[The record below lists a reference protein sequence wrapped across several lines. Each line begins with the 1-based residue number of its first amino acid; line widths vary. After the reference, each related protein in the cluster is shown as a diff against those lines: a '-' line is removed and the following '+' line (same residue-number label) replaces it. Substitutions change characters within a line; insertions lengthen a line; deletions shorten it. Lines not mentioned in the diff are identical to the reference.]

1 MFSKALFKQSCKA
14 NGLMWGIITFAVCF
28 MLACVMLIA
37 GSGNIAGLKN
47 GIQDTIMESSIDSE
61 LKNRSINYYLTSSD
75 ALTHFDTFF
84 KQTYAESATFAAK
97 YGAYLQG
104 TITEEPQVDTSKT
117 GEVIYKSAINTWL
130 AAKPVRENFAD
141 DETFNNATTAW
152 QAQMPKPSD
161 EALTAKYYM
170 AAVQKLEAYMLEVAE
185 SRGYEADSVE
195 AQELK
200 GLAFYIL
207 NPNGQFDSFYTDNE
221 NFTETPPRYDMT
233 TINEEGRAKYISDY
247 AMKNSSIFLAGNM
260 ISQENIDKIL
270 TQMARFK
277 VSQEDY
283 EALSYEVTEGET
295 TKKVSRY
302 TGSYGYKYMKDLSNN
317 ALVSFIARLDD
328 KMSDDSIA
336 TLPEE
341 EKALKRNQFI
351 TEIAGDITGSILTT
365 MPQDVSKA
373 LTELGEMDIYS
384 LIVGSIFYKMA
395 GLLLPIIYMIM
406 VANNLIAGQ
415 VDSGSMAYVLST
427 STKRKQVVFTQA
439 IFLVSSLFAMFVMT
453 TITSVVCLSI
463 LDVPSITLTY
473 SQLILLNLGAFL
485 TMFAMSGLSFMASC
499 IFNRSKRSM
508 AIGGGLNM
516 FFLVATMLGLFGSQ
530 VLPSV
535 IRLNALNYFN
545 FVSVIS
551 LFDVVSILGGTTTFI
566 WKLAILVTIGVV
578 LYFIGARRFEKKDLP
593 L

>member
-37 GSGNIAGLKN
+37 GSGNIAGIKN
-47 GIQDTIMESSIDSE
+47 GIQDTIMESSINSE
-61 LKNRSINYYLTSSD
+61 LKNRSINYYLTSDD

-84 KQTYAESATFAAK
+84 KQTYADSVAYATK

-104 TITEEPQVDTSKT
+104 TIAEEPQVDTTKP
-117 GEVIYKSAINTWL
+117 GEVIYKQAVTTWL
-130 AAKPVRENFAD
+130 ASKPVRDNFD
-141 DETFNNATTAW
+141 SDEAFNSAITTWNAN
-152 QAQMPKPSD
+152 MPKPTDST
-161 EALTAKYYM
+161 LTAQYYGV
-170 AAVQKLEAYMLEVAE
+170 AVQKLEAYMLQVAE
-185 SRGYEADSVE
+185 SRGYSADSVE

-207 NPNGQFDSFYTDNE
+207 NPNGQFDDFYTANE
-221 NFTETPPRYDMT
+221 NYTETAPRYDMT
-233 TINEEGRAKYISDY
+233 TINDANRAEYISNY
-247 AMKNSSIFLAGNM
+247 AKKNSSIFLAGNM

-270 TQMARFK
+270 AQMARFN
-277 VSQEDY
+277 VSKEDY
-283 EALSYEVTEGET
+283 EKLTYEVTEGEE
-295 TKKVSRY
+295 TKDVSRY
-302 TGSYGYKYMKDLSNN
+302 TGSYGYKYMKNLSNN
-317 ALVSFIARLDD
+317 ALVTFIARLND
-328 KMSDDSIA
+328 KMSDESISV
-336 TLPEE
+336 LPEA
-341 EKALKRNQFI
+341 EKAVKKQQF
-351 TEIAGDITGSILTT
+351 TKEIAGDITGSILTT
-365 MPQDVSKA
+365 MPEDVSKA

-384 LIVGSIFYKMA
+384 LIVGSIFFKMA

-415 VDSGSMAYVLST
+415 VDSGSMAYILST
-427 STKRKQVVFTQA
+427 STKRRQVVFTQA
-439 IFLVSSLFAMFVMT
+439 IFLISSLFAMFVMT

-508 AIGGGLNM
+508 AVGGGLNM

-535 IRLNALNYFN
+535 IRLSALNYFN

-566 WKLAILVTIGVV
+566 WKLAILVAIGVV

>member
-117 GEVIYKSAINTWL
+117 GEVIYKSAIDTWL

-260 ISQENIDKIL
+260 ISQDNIDKIL
-270 TQMARFK
+270 AQMARFK

-302 TGSYGYKYMKDLSNN
+302 TGFYGYKYMKNLSNN